1 MAQTVAQLQD
11 LLGEYIAPNGE
22 FARALKQVLTRLHA
36 MGTWKDTTGEIS
48 LSGEYGYV
56 SLPHDVDGVLAATV
70 NDRPGPVRSLWHD
83 VRLVGR
89 TAQVGGYH
97 RAIDAGYHPV
107 ILEMSDVQD
116 ADDVVA
122 TNLLRLVNPGTT
134 DYPGAFSSS
143 VTVTTNAVNDG
154 GQIVTH
160 AVDSG
165 TQVNLTA
172 SDDFDRILGIT
183 YSGVTKY
190 LDLIDPDFPTKVIAT
205 LAPGSGVCRFRR
217 FRTPEKHADTTIHF
231 LVKYACPAYLAESTV
246 VYLDNINVLKHGLL
260 AVIAEDNSDLT
271 KASAHWDE
279 CRKMLDEE
287 LSTII
292 GAAKP
297 TLQFGD
303 VGGGRIYNL
312 M

>member
-11 LLGEYIAPNGE
+11 LLGEYLAPNSE
-22 FARALKQVLTRLHA
+22 FSRKLREVLTRLHS

-56 SLPHDVDGVLAATV
+56 SLPYDVDAVLAATV
-70 NDRPGPVRSLWHD
+70 NNRPGPVRSLWHD
-83 VRLVGR
+83 IRIVGR
-89 TAQVGGYH
+89 TAQVGSYH
-97 RAIDAGYHPV
+97 KAIDAGYQPV
-107 ILEMSDVQD
+107 ILDMCDVQGESE
-116 ADDVVA
+116 VVA
-122 TNLLRLVNPGTT
+122 TNLLRLVNSGTT
-134 DYPGAFSSS
+134 DYPGAFVSS
-143 VTVTTNAVNDG
+143 VAVTTNAVNDG

-165 TQVNLTA
+165 TQVNITA
-172 SDDFDRILGIT
+172 DDDFDRILNIT

-205 LAPGSGVCRFRR
+205 IAPGSGVCRFRR

-231 LVKYACPAYLAESTV
+231 LVKYACPSYLAESTV
-246 VYLDNINVLKHGLL
+246 IRLDNVNVLKHGLL
-260 AVIAEDNSDLT
+260 AVIAEDNSDLA
-271 KASAHWDE
+271 KAKTHWDE
-279 CRKMLDEE
+279 CRLMLDEE

-292 GAAKP
+292 GVAKP

-303 VGGGRIYNL
+303 VGGGAIRSL